1 MSAQNQLQSGIETA
15 KIAAKEQESNLSPT
29 AQLVNRMVTN
39 YIMPVLRADGLV
51 AKANEIIKSK
61 LPADNAQ
68 VIEFSLACRQKQSE
82 IYEKAQKEGRNEKE
96 LAVVSNY
103 FAKMINSV
111 QNSASTTPN
120 ASNTTQAPEA
130 PTAMV

>member
-1 MSAQNQLQSGIETA
+1 MSAQNQPQHGIEQA

-29 AQLVNRMVTN
+29 AQLVNRIVTE
-39 YIMPVLRADGLV
+39 YIMPVLRNDGLV
-51 AKANEIIKSK
+51 AKANEIIKAK
-61 LPADNAQ
+61 LPADDPK

-82 IYEKAQKEGRNEKE
+82 IHEKAKEDGCNEKE

-111 QNSASTTPN
+111 KNSASITPD
-120 ASNTTQAPEA
+120 TPQETEA
-130 PTAMV
+130 PSATV